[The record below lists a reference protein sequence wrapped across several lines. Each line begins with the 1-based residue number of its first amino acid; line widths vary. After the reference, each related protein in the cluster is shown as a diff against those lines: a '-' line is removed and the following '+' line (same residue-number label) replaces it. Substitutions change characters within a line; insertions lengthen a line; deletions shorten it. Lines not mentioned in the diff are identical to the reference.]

1 MEYSDNYSKTSESVL
16 QYYIDKPAVSGAAA
30 NANFYDANKS
40 VSFKFWKKKQVKQLM
55 VVQNMFKS

>member
-30 NANFYDANKS
+30 NANFYDANNS
-40 VSFKFWKKKQVKQLM
+40 VSFKFWRKNK
-55 VVQNMFKS
+55 

>member
-30 NANFYDANKS
+30 NANFYDANNS
-40 VSFKFWKKKQVKQLM
+40 VLFKFWKKNK
-55 VVQNMFKS
+55 